1 MFLYQWIVGA
11 SVLLVCFMYGSS
23 LKPAVTQR
31 NHSSMPLDINNHA
44 KYLQRNHSSMPLD
57 INHQAKHF
65 QGNDIFQ
72 TRERKSRDVEAQCRN
87 TLGQRAICHWTY
99 QTDFN
104 ITREPAVIQ
113 KVVCSSPR
121 VFLNK
126 RMITCE
132 TVYTQMI
139 FRRAN
144 CIGDDCSIYQSVP
157 VGCVAAEPCIVQ

>member
-1 MFLYQWIVGA
+1 MILYKIIVGA
-11 SVLLVCFMYGSS
+11 SVFLACFIEGSS
-23 LKPAVTQR
+23 LKPAEMQR
-31 NHSSMPLDINNHA
+31 NNSSM
-44 KYLQRNHSSMPLD
+44 SLD

-65 QGNDIFQ
+65 RRNDIFQ
-72 TRERKSRDVEAQCRN
+72 ERERKARDVEAQCRN

-99 QTDFN
+99 QTDID

-132 TVYTQMI
+132 TLYTQMM

-144 CIGDDCSIYQSVP
+144 CIGDDCLIYQSVP